1 MADSTKPNASNNISS
16 TFLPRIYA
24 TDFNKKFLQA
34 TMDQLIKPGTVK
46 KVNGYIGRRNAKATS
61 GEDIFVSATDTV
73 RQNYQLEPGLVIKDT
88 LNNTTL
94 FKDYIDYINQLDVF
108 GSDVSNHS
116 RINKEEFYSWD
127 PHIDWD
133 KISNFQ
139 NYYWLPY
146 GPDVVRIYGQKHAI
160 ESTYT
165 VNIESEGDNNTY
177 IFTPNGLDRNPVLT
191 LFKGQTYNFEIT
203 SPGNPFSFKTHR
215 SSGSSNRYTNIGLK
229 NNTIETGTITFTVPH
244 DAPSVLYYQS
254 ENDTDLGGVIHIL
267 SIEENSYINVETEI
281 LGKKTYKLPD
291 GTPLSNGMK
300 VTFGGNVEPSEY
312 STGKYYVEGIGSSI
326 RLVNESV
333 LEMTSSY
340 TSSVNV
346 EFDTTPFDKLPFND
360 ALSYAGQPD
369 YIVINRASRDHNPWS
384 RYNRWFHKDTIES
397 SARFNNKIADL
408 DQSARAN
415 RAIIEFEADIRL
427 FNFGTTAIN
436 DVDLIDT
443 YTTDIF
449 STIEGSHGYNIDG
462 VDLLAG
468 HRILAAADTDPLV
481 KNKIYEVEI
490 LDFEHLSL
498 NGVSLSKIIHLVE
511 VSTPTIDQ
519 VVLIHSG
526 VKNQGEMYWFNG
538 DNWVKT
544 QQKTSLNQPPLFD
557 VVDDTGVS
565 YSDINTFTGST
576 FSGTKLFSYKIGS
589 GPADSVLGFPLS
601 YKNINNIGDI
611 VFNFNLISDTFIYKE
626 LSTVINKKINV
637 GYLSKMDYA
646 GNTEYVNGWQ
656 KNTIDNTQAAIR
668 IYKSTTQ
675 LNDFQIDIFDNINE
689 LDDLTIKVYVNGT
702 RLDNSK
708 WQIID
713 GPTYKVVQLDTDVM
727 PTDILTIRAFAAQ
740 GINGNG
746 YYEIPLNLQN
756 NPMNDEMTDFTLGEV
771 IDHVNSIV
779 DNLSNFSGDFPGT
792 SNLRDLGNISQYG
805 TRFIQHSGPAS
816 LSLYHITTE
825 TNNIIRSIE
834 KSRDDYGNFKR
845 NFIKIAERTGVDI
858 DVITHIDLILDKIN
872 KDKPN
877 TFPYYF
883 SDMVPYGASIK
894 TTIQVVD
901 YRIKLYPL
909 TTVFTT
915 ETLSNKAVIIYV
927 NNEQLLHS
935 RDYYFD
941 GQGFVVITS
950 KLINDD
956 IITIYEYEN
965 TDGCFVPE
973 TPTKLGLFPKYQPM
987 IYLDTSFI
995 TPRWMIQGHDGSQ
1008 VLAYGTYDANGTPD
1022 YRDALLLELEKRIY
1036 NNIKVQYD
1044 ITIFDL
1050 NDTIPG
1056 YNRKTDYS
1064 LSEFNTV
1071 LAPNF
1076 YKWTSLI
1083 DRDFSKP
1090 LSFDRS
1096 NSFTYNYSGHSA
1108 PDGSNVPGYWRGVYK
1123 WILDTDRPH
1132 LCPWEML
1139 GFTEEPYWWTDV
1151 YGPAPYTS
1159 NNFVLWDDISNGY
1172 VKEPG
1177 KPTIRLEKY
1186 AKPFITNHIPVDEYG
1201 ALVSPIMSDLANGI
1215 ITESIGGDFV
1225 FGDSSPIESAWRR
1238 SSYYSFGI
1246 LITVLLLNPN
1256 KSIGVLLDRSR
1267 IIRNKT
1273 GQLVYKDTGLRIKPS
1288 DIVLPSIQSS
1298 NTREQTAGIINYLV
1312 NYILSDNL
1320 KSYTQYQYDLTN
1332 ISARISHR
1340 LGSFTSKEKFNLLL
1354 DSKTPL
1360 STGSVFVP
1368 QENYDIILNSSNP
1381 IKKIT
1386 YSGVIVTKMADG
1398 FEVKGYSKTTP
1409 YFKYYA
1415 WQQSGITI
1423 NVGGISESYL
1433 QWTSNQQYSA
1443 GKIVNYNGKYYRVKS
1458 LHTTGTTFDQSYYQ
1472 VLAEL
1477 PIIGGKDAILRKR
1490 WDRESALIIPYNT
1503 KFRTTQEVVDF
1514 LQGYGEYLKD
1524 QGFIFDDFNT
1534 NIASVTNWETSA
1546 KEFLFWT
1553 TQNWSTGQDKW
1564 DEWDADVLVSYGS
1577 IVRYNGDYY
1586 RAIRNSQSS
1595 IFNEH
1600 DFAKLDGLSSIGS
1613 SVISLSPAAEKLTF
1627 SSPLSVVDDITNSFN
1642 GYEIY
1647 RVDGQAIPYNFLN
1660 SYREDNAVSYTP
1672 QGDDGIYGATFYLV
1686 QKEQVVILDNSTM
1699 FNDTIYNPES
1709 GYKQDR
1715 IKVSGYLSIGWYGAF
1730 DVPGFIFDQAKIQ
1743 DWEAWKDYALG
1754 DIVKYKEFYYSS
1766 SKFINGTNEF
1776 NHTLWI
1782 KLDKKPEAALL
1793 PNWNYK
1799 ASQFEDFYSLDS
1811 DNFDITQQKMAQH
1824 LIGYQKRQYL
1834 ENIIQDDV
1842 SEFKFYQGMILE
1854 KGTQN
1859 VLNKLFDVLSADNQE
1874 SLKFNEEWAVRV
1886 GQYGA
1891 SNSYENIEFILD
1903 ESLFKNNPQGIELV
1917 NKIDTTSVDF
1927 IIRQSQNDVYLKPVG
1942 YNSNPWPMLTS
1953 KKPFLRT
1960 SGYVREDEVLVS
1972 LKSIDDILTQ
1982 DITNFSNGDYVWCSF
1997 DINGWNVYRY
2007 TDANIVIND
2016 ITYSNNKLTIT
2027 ADSLISLP
2035 IGSYIGIRENIKVD
2049 GTYITTGISGFYKIS
2064 DVKLNV
2070 LTIDVI
2076 GLQIDLPYENN
2087 KNTIIY
2093 SFISQRVDSIDN
2105 IDLKLPKVLKE
2116 NELLWTDDNGTGMWS
2131 TWEYSQVYTRTTHLY
2146 RNPSNN
2152 LKYGKVIS
2160 INSDARLLATTLET
2174 GEVITYDRGS
2184 STGPWVQR
2192 QIIETPFITPD
2203 VDHVNPN
2210 DVSNIANVI
2219 AMSIDNRW
2227 MATGSPN
2234 TSNGSYQTNGFINA
2248 IDEQLNASSIVNHGV
2263 ISLYEKDINNIYTLV
2278 ATILSPNPT
2287 QNEKFG
2293 SSLFFGI
2300 NCLYVGAEYGNG
2312 TVYKL
2317 EYSNTEWVS
2326 AYYDEIGSKGTT
2338 IKLSTVSGILPGMK
2352 VTGIGFTKSQTVV
2365 SVDSVNK
2372 TILLNLEPDSTPT
2385 GIIKF
2390 ITTEWKY
2397 NTSKTKHGTNTNSGY
2412 GNKIVGTVDGSTLL
2426 ISAPGNIDLPGKV
2439 FVYEN
2444 DVLAQTIGGTN
2455 AYFGKDIT
2463 ISSSGEYI
2471 SISDI
2476 LFDGDKN
2483 NEGKVIVYK
2492 NNGIEYELYQSLI
2505 NNNIEVSGY
2514 FGTKLLF
2521 TNDYKTLLVYSK
2533 NADTQVK
2540 CNFIDDTTFDDKTT
2554 IFIDENNLDSGR
2566 IDVYNNYGSKWV
2578 FSESL
2583 EMTDSEVDG
2592 YGTVLTASN
2601 NNILV
2606 SSPYAFSNNIKAG
2619 VIYEYKK
2626 QPNVYSWKIKHSEIL
2641 IPDVKKIKQ
2650 AFLYNK
2656 STNEL
2661 IKYLDIIDPLNGKIA
2676 GIAESEIKYKV
2687 FYDPAI
2693 YTVGTST
2700 VNVDDGMAWTT
2711 KNIGTLW
2718 WDLRTSKFIDS
2729 NDNDVVYRNSTWS
2742 TLATGASVD
2751 IYEWVESKYLPSDW
2765 DLQADTEVGLTIGM
2779 SGKSLYGDAAY
2790 SIKRKYDNV
2799 SKTFK
2804 NTYYYWVKNKK
2815 TTPNTTGRYIS
2826 AQDISSLISNPRG
2839 EGYQYLALTGSNS
2852 FSLVNVKSL
2861 LNDKNVVL
2869 SVEYWLVENSENNI
2883 HSQWKM
2889 LSTDVNSTIPS
2900 QLEKKWIDSL
2910 CGKDEQERVIPDT
2923 TLPLKLR
2930 YGVEFRP
2937 NQSMF
2942 INRYE
2947 ALKQYVEQTNLI
2959 LKSRLITETRDISN
2973 LESYETEPHII
2984 RGLYDDIV
2992 DTDAELRF
3000 ANINSYSRPVIE
3012 PQIIDG
3018 RITGITIKS
3027 SGRGYINPPFIEVV
3041 GSGVN
3046 AVIKAKLNGYGQ
3058 IDGVTII
3065 NSGYGYNDSTI
3076 LVVRDYSVLVHSD
3089 SQSSG
3094 VWSIYSYD
3102 PTTLLWSRVR
3112 SQTYDTRK
3120 YWNYVDWYDN
3130 GYNQFSAIQ
3139 YSVDTYS
3146 DLNSIEVNIGEL
3158 VKVRYTNLGTWVVLK
3173 KYADSQSIDWT
3184 SSYQLIA
3191 SQDGTIQL
3199 SSSLYEFSHTIVG
3212 YDNLLY
3218 DGGIFDNSASTELRV
3233 ILNSIKND
3241 IFIDDLKTEYLNLFF
3256 TCVRY
3261 VLSEQS
3267 YVDWIFKTSF
3277 IKAKHNLGELHQ
3289 SVTYKNDNLTN
3300 FEEYV
3305 SEVKPYRTKVR
3316 EYISAYNKTELNQL
3330 SVTDFD
3336 IPPIYDNGNIGMI
3349 ETTVTDGIINIDDSH
3364 IQSYPW
3370 KHWLDNVGFNVLSIT
3385 VVNGG
3390 SGYISE
3396 PVVRINGN
3404 SKIAATAKAF
3414 IANGKVTRVILMTTG
3429 SGYLSAPIIQLDGG
3443 LSPTGTTATAVAII
3457 GDGVIRSNLVKIK
3470 FDRITQSY
3478 YITKLQEIETFSGTG
3493 SRLIFPLKW
3502 APDVRVGTS
3511 TVTINGIDA
3520 LRDDYKLK
3528 IVKTVVNGHTNYVGS
3543 LTFLTAPSNN
3553 AIVSITYIK
3562 DWSLLNAA
3570 DRIQYYYNPG
3580 DGELGKDLSQL
3591 MTGIDYGGVI
3601 VSGLGFEVSRGWDSS
3616 PYYSDKWDTMD
3627 STFDDYI
3634 VYVAADTREFNLPYV
3649 PETGVVITVYH
3660 KPADSTDDPLRIDD
3674 QYYNTVDQT
3683 NSNAVMSSFIGDGIH
3698 KTITI
3703 PDSVDVNENDE
3714 FIFRKI
3720 TSDGSIKPLEADY
3733 DTALSGGDLVYSTA
3747 RGLAADDII
3756 IDGDGFI
3763 TPTSSPAPE
3772 EVIPGQVV
3780 DTVAIKVFDMQSNG
3794 SANINIDNYYADG
3807 IVKTFPITHG
3817 STNNKSIIV
3826 KVSTNNQSVIK
3837 SIGVDYSIDGITNA
3851 IVFGQAPVADSL
3863 ISIFEIGYS
3872 GNNLLDIGHDIGDGN
3887 TKEFLTRAPW
3897 LQPVSSL
3904 VNINGVS
3911 GSYTLINQ
3919 DGFIA
3924 IKFDEAPEV
3933 YSNID
3938 YIISNGVNQSFS
3950 FSKIEKIP
3958 VDGRASSLPYSLM
3971 TTYGDSLPLE
3981 AKMIVR
3987 VDQAILKAPNNSYFT
4002 IKSNKLNY
4010 TVNKI
4015 NKQPYKDDVYTINVY
4030 AGGKLLTIGA
4040 DYSIDLSG
4048 ITVKITKDSYTK
4060 YNGEQLVISL
4070 ISDQGYSYVPATSSE
4085 PAKIYFKEIYNS
4097 SNTVEIIN
4105 SYQHANLDI
4114 QRSDLNL
4121 DITLVSEEPEYYI
4134 YNNILGGIITL
4145 DRPVINDNYVWV
4157 VKNGILLIPSVD
4169 FKLNENKSSIEVVNG
4184 SISTDEF
4191 SIITFGSNILLPS
4204 IAYMQFKDM
4213 LNRTHYKR
4221 LSLKKQTT
4229 LVNELKWNDTIIT
4242 VVDGSNFDKPNPT
4255 NNKPGIIEIRG
4266 ERIEYFEIT
4275 GNILSKLRRGT
4286 LGTGTPTIHEVGS
4299 FVQDIGAS
4307 ETIPYSE
4314 APITK
4319 QIVSTGSK
4327 VIELDDIIPT
4337 KSLTTWTYDSGY
4349 ISSIPSTY
4357 GQADD
4362 IEVFIGGYDDSSM
4375 WVSSVNYAIDDIVII
4390 GSYTY
4395 RCKEAHMSGLSFHD
4409 DILKWD
4415 FFIGNIRLKK
4425 QPYKVHNV
4433 NINQDSP
4440 SGDIQFDADFAVDG
4454 TSSTIRLTNELSS
4467 GTRVTIV
4474 KRSGINWDG
4483 YNMDLLNQGYRLGN
4497 YSSSVYG
4504 GSDAISTFLKAEPGI
4519 WYSLLK

>member
-16 TFLPRIYA
+16 SFLPRIYT

-46 KVNGYIGRRNAKATS
+46 KVNGYIGRRNAKATN
-61 GEDIFVSATDTV
+61 GDDIFLSAVDAV
-73 RQNYQLEPGLVIKDT
+73 RQNYQLEPGLVIKDS
-88 LNNTTL
+88 LNNTIL

-133 KISNFQ
+133 KVSNFQ

-146 GPDVVRIYGQKHAI
+146 GPDVIRIYGQRHKI

-165 VNIESEGDNNTY
+165 VVIESEGDNNTY
-177 IFTPNGLDRNPVLT
+177 IFTPNGLDRNPTLT
-191 LFKGQTYNFEIT
+191 LFKGQTYNFEIN

-215 SSGSSNRYTNIGLK
+215 SSGTSNRYTDIGLK
-229 NNTIETGTITFTVPH
+229 NNTIETGTITFTIPY

-267 SIEENSYINVETEI
+267 TIEENSYINVETEL
-281 LGKKTYKLPD
+281 LGKKTYALPD

-300 VTFGGNVEPSEY
+300 VTFGGNVEPNEY
-312 STGKYYVEGIGSSI
+312 STGKYYVEGVGNAIT
-326 RLVNESV
+326 LVDESV

-340 TSSVNV
+340 TSSDTVQ
-346 EFDTTPFDKLPFND
+346 FDTTPFDKMPFSD
-360 ALSYAGQPD
+360 ATSFAGTPD
-369 YIVINRASRDHNPWS
+369 YIVINRSSRDHNPWS

-397 SARFNNKIADL
+397 SARYNNKIAEL
-408 DQSARAN
+408 DQSTRAK
-415 RAIIEFEADIRL
+415 RAIIEFEADLRL
-427 FNFGTTAIN
+427 FNFGTTAIK

-449 STIEGSHGYNIDG
+449 STIEGSYGYNIDG
-462 VDLLAG
+462 IDLIAG
-468 HRILAAADTDPLV
+468 HRILAAADTDPMV
-481 KNKIYEVEI
+481 KNKIYEVQI
-490 LDFEHLSL
+490 LDYDHLSL

-511 VSTPTIDQ
+511 VGNPETDQ

-526 VKNQGEMYWFNG
+526 VKNQGDMYWFNG
-538 DNWVKT
+538 ESWVKT

-557 VVDDTGVS
+557 VVDENGVS
-565 YSDINTFTGST
+565 YSDASVFTGTT
-576 FSGTKLFSYKIGS
+576 FNGTKIFSYKIGAGS
-589 GPADSVLGFPLS
+589 NDSVLGFPLS

-611 VFNFNLISDTFIYKE
+611 VFNFNMVSDSFIYKE
-626 LSTVINKKINV
+626 LTSVIDKKINV
-637 GYLSKMDYA
+637 GYLSKMDYS
-646 GNTEYVNGWQ
+646 GNIIYVNGWQ
-656 KNTIDNTQAAIR
+656 KNTLDNTQAAIR
-668 IYKSTTQ
+668 IYKSSNQ
-675 LNDFQIDIFDNINE
+675 VNNFEIDIFDNINE
-689 LDDLTIKVYVNGT
+689 LSDLTVKLYVNGV
-702 RLDNSK
+702 RLDKSN
-708 WQIID
+708 WNITD
-713 GPTYKVVQLDTDVM
+713 GPVYKVIQLAVDLMTTDV
-727 PTDILTIRAFAAQ
+727 LTIRAFSSQ
-740 GINGNG
+740 LINETG

-756 NPMNDEMTDFTLGEV
+756 NPMNDEMTDFTLGEI

-779 DNLSNFSGDFPGT
+779 DNLSTFVGFFPGI
-792 SNLRDLGNISQYG
+792 SNLRDLGNTSQYG

-834 KSRDDYGNFKR
+834 KSRDDYGKFKR
-845 NFIKIAERTGVDI
+845 NFIKVAEQTGVDTDI
-858 DVITHIDLILDKIN
+858 ISHVNLVLDKIN

-883 SDMVPYGASIK
+883 SDMAPCGASIK
-894 TTIQVVD
+894 TIIQVVD

-909 TTVFTT
+909 TTVFSM
-915 ETLSNKAVIIYV
+915 ELLSNKSVIVYV
-927 NNEQLLHS
+927 NDEQLLYS

-941 GQGFVVITS
+941 TQGFVVITS
-950 KLINDD
+950 KLVNDD
-956 IITIYEYEN
+956 VITIYEYEN
-965 TDGCFVPE
+965 TDGCFIPE
-973 TPTKLGLFPKYQPM
+973 TPTKLGIFPKYQPM
-987 IYLDTSFI
+987 IYLDTSFV

-1008 VLAYGTYDANGTPD
+1008 VLAYGTYDVNGTPD

-1036 NNIKVQYD
+1036 NNIKVTYD
-1044 ITIFDL
+1044 TTIFDI
-1050 NDTIPG
+1050 NDIIPG
-1056 YNRKTDYS
+1056 YNRKTEYS
-1064 LSEFNTV
+1064 LSEFNNV

-1108 PDGSNVPGYWRGVYK
+1108 PDGSTVPGYWRGVYK

-1159 NNFVLWDDISNGY
+1159 NNFVLWDDISNGF

-1177 KPTIRLEKY
+1177 KPTIKLERY
-1186 AKPFITNHIPVDEYG
+1186 AKPFITSHIPVDEYG
-1201 ALVSPIMSDLANGI
+1201 ELISPLMSDLANGI
-1215 ITESIGGDFV
+1215 ITESVSGDFV
-1225 FGDSSPIESAWRR
+1225 FGDMSPIESAWRR
-1238 SSYYSFGI
+1238 SSYYPFAI
-1246 LITVLLLNPN
+1246 IITIMLLKPN
-1256 KSIGVLLDRSR
+1256 QTIGVLLDRSR

-1273 GQLVYKDTGLRIKPS
+1273 DQLVYKDTGLRIKPS

-1298 NTREQTAGIINYLV
+1298 INRSQTSGIINYLV

-1332 ISARISHR
+1332 ITPRISHR

-1360 STGSVFVP
+1360 STGNVFVP
-1368 QENYDIILNSSNP
+1368 HENYDIILNSSNP

-1386 YSGVIVTKMADG
+1386 YSGVIVTKLPDG

-1433 QWTSNQQYSA
+1433 LWTSNQQYSA

-1458 LHTTGTTFDQSYYQ
+1458 LHTTSASFDQSYYQ
-1472 VLAEL
+1472 ILPDL

-1490 WDRESALIIPYNT
+1490 WDRETALTIPYNT

-1534 NIASVTNWETSA
+1534 NLSSVTNWETSA

-1564 DEWDADVLVSYGS
+1564 DDWDADALVSYGS
-1577 IVRYNGDYY
+1577 IVMYNGDYY

-1595 IFNEH
+1595 IFNTN
-1600 DFAKLDGLSSIGS
+1600 DFVKLDGLSTIGS
-1613 SVISLSPAAEKLTF
+1613 SVISLSPSAEKLTF
-1627 SSPLSVVDDITNSFN
+1627 SSPMSVVDDITNSFN

-1647 RVDGQAIPYNFLN
+1647 RVDGQTIPYNFLN
-1660 SYREDNAVSYTP
+1660 SYREDNAVTYTP
-1672 QGDDGIYGATFYLV
+1672 IGDDGIYGATFFLV
-1686 QKEQVVILDNSTM
+1686 QKEQVVIIDNSTM

-1715 IKVSGYLSIGWYGAF
+1715 IKVAGYLSIGWYGAF

-1754 DIVKYKEFYYSS
+1754 DIVKYKEFYYSA
-1766 SKFINGTNEF
+1766 SKFINGTAEF

-1782 KLDKKPEAALL
+1782 KLDKKPVPALL

-1842 SEFKFYQGMILE
+1842 SEFKFYQGMIIE

-1859 VLNKLFDVLSADNQE
+1859 VFNKLFDVLSADNQE

-1891 SNSYENIEFILD
+1891 SSSYENIEFILD
-1903 ESLFKNNPQGIELV
+1903 ESLFKNNPQGVELIDKV
-1917 NKIDTTSVDF
+1917 NSSSVDF
-1927 IIRQSQNDVYLKPVG
+1927 IIRQSQNDVYLKPIG
-1942 YNSNPWPMLTS
+1942 YNSNPWPMLTD

-1960 SGYVREDEVLVS
+1960 AGYVRENEVLIS
-1972 LKSIDDILTQ
+1972 LKSIDEILKQ
-1982 DITNFSNGDYVWCSF
+1982 DITKFVNGDYVWCSF

-2007 TDANIVIND
+2007 TDTNLVINN
-2016 ITYSNNKLTIT
+2016 ITYDNNVLTIT
-2027 ADSLISLP
+2027 TDRLISLAV
-2035 IGSYIGIRENIKVD
+2035 GSYIGIRENIKVD
-2049 GTYITTGISGFYKIS
+2049 NSFTTTGISGFYKIS
-2064 DVKLNV
+2064 GVELNV
-2070 LTIDVI
+2070 LTIDI
-2076 GLQIDLPYENN
+2076 KGLQFTAPYDNN
-2087 KNTIIY
+2087 ENTIIY
-2093 SFISQRVDSIDN
+2093 SFDSQRVDSIDN
-2105 IDLKLPKVLKE
+2105 IDLKLPKILKE
-2116 NELLWTDDNGTGMWS
+2116 KELLWTDDNGSGLWS
-2131 TWEYSQVYTRTTHLY
+2131 TWEYSPVYTRYSHLY
-2146 RNPSNN
+2146 RNPINN
-2152 LKYGKVIS
+2152 LKYGKVIEIS
-2160 INSDARLLATTLET
+2160 SDARLIATTLDT

-2184 STGPWVQR
+2184 TTSPWVQR
-2192 QIIETPFITPD
+2192 QIIEIPFITPTI
-2203 VDHVNPN
+2203 VNVNPT
-2210 DVSNIANVI
+2210 SIATTI
-2219 AMSIDNRW
+2219 AMSSDGRW
-2227 MATGSPN
+2227 MATGSS
-2234 TSNGSYQTNGFINA
+2234 TVSYGSYQSNGFMNVINVQSN
-2248 IDEQLNASSIVNHGV
+2248 ESSITNHGV

-2278 ATILSPNPT
+2278 DTVLSPNPT

-2293 SSLFFGI
+2293 SSLFFGS
-2300 NCLYVGAEYGNG
+2300 NCLYVGADYGNG

-2317 EYSNTEWVS
+2317 EYNDTVWAT
-2326 AYYDEIGSKGTT
+2326 AYYDEIGSISTT
-2338 IKLSTVSGILPGMK
+2338 IKLSNVSGIQAGMT
-2352 VTGIGFTKSQTVV
+2352 VHGTGFTKSQKVV
-2365 SVDSVNK
+2365 SVNSVTK
-2372 TILLNLEPDSTPT
+2372 TVLLNAEPDSTPS
-2385 GIIKF
+2385 GIVTF
-2390 ITTEWKY
+2390 TTTEWKY
-2397 NTSKTKHGTNTNSGY
+2397 NTAKTKHGTNTNSGY
-2412 GNKIVGTVDGSTLL
+2412 GNKIIGTNDGNTIL
-2426 ISAPGNIDLPGKV
+2426 ISAPGNVDLDGKV
-2439 FVYEN
+2439 FVYKN
-2444 DVLAQTIGGTN
+2444 DILTQTITGTN
-2455 AYFGKDIT
+2455 SYFGKDIT
-2463 ISSSGEYI
+2463 ISPTGEYI

-2476 LFDGDKN
+2476 LFDGEKN

-2492 NNGIEYELYQSLI
+2492 DTGTYTQYQELI
-2505 NNNIEVSGY
+2505 NNSPEVSGY
-2514 FGTKLLF
+2514 FGTKILF
-2521 TNDYKTLLVYSK
+2521 ANDYKTLLVYSK
-2533 NADTQVK
+2533 NADTVVK
-2540 CNFIDDTTFDDKTT
+2540 LNFTDNTIFDDSTT
-2554 IFIDENNLDSGR
+2554 QFIDENNLDSGR
-2566 IDVYNNYGSKWV
+2566 IDVYNQYGSKWV

-2583 EMTDSEVDG
+2583 EMTDSEEDG
-2592 YGTVLTASN
+2592 YGTVLIAASDCV
-2601 NNILV
+2601 IV
-2606 SSPYAFSNNIKAG
+2606 SSPYATYNTIKSG
-2619 VIYEYKK
+2619 VIYEYRK
-2626 QPNVYSWKIKHSEIL
+2626 QPNTYSWTIKHNEIL

-2676 GIAESEIKYKV
+2676 GIADSEIKYKV

-2693 YTVGTST
+2693 YSVGTPA

-2711 KNIGTLW
+2711 KNVGTLW
-2718 WDLRTSKFIDS
+2718 WDLRTSKFVDS
-2729 NDNDVVYRNSTWS
+2729 NDNDIVYRNSTWS

-2751 IYEWVESKYLPSDW
+2751 IYEWVESKYLPSEW

-2779 SGKSLYGDAAY
+2779 SGQSLYGDLAY

-2815 TTPNTTGRYIS
+2815 TTPNTSGRHIS
-2826 AQDISSLISNPRG
+2826 AQNISSLISNPRG

-2852 FSLVNVKSL
+2852 FSLVNIKSL

-2869 SVEYWLVENSENNI
+2869 SVEYWLVDNSENNI

-2889 LSTDVNSTIPS
+2889 VGTDINSNIPS
-2900 QLEKKWIDSL
+2900 LIEKKWIDSL
-2910 CGKDEQERVIPDT
+2910 CGKDAQDRVLPDT
-2923 TLPLKLR
+2923 SLPLKLR

-2947 ALKQYVEQTNLI
+2947 ALKQYVEQANLI
-2959 LKSRLITETRDISN
+2959 LKSVLITETRDISN
-2973 LESYETEPHII
+2973 LESYEAEPHVI
-2984 RGLYDDIV
+2984 RGLYDEMV

-3012 PQIIDG
+3012 PQITDG
-3018 RITGITIKS
+3018 RIIGINIIS
-3027 SGRGYINPPFIEVV
+3027 SGRGYINAPFIEVV
-3041 GSGVN
+3041 GSGVD
-3046 AVIKAKLNGYGQ
+3046 AVIKANINNYGQ
-3058 IDGVTII
+3058 IIGATIV
-3065 NSGYGYNDSTI
+3065 NSGYGYNDNTI
-3076 LVVRDYSVLVHSD
+3076 MIVRDYSVLVHSD
-3089 SQSSG
+3089 SQSSD

-3102 PTTLLWSRVR
+3102 PTTLLWSRIR

-3120 YWNYVDWYDN
+3120 YWGYIDWYAD

-3173 KYADSQSIDWT
+3173 KYAESQSIDWT
-3184 SSYQLIA
+3184 SSYQIIA
-3191 SQDGTIQL
+3191 SQNGTIQL
-3199 SSSLYEFSHTIVG
+3199 SKSLYEFSHSIVG

-3233 ILNSIKND
+3233 ILNSIKTD

-3261 VLSEQS
+3261 VLSEQT

-3277 IKAKHNLGELHQ
+3277 IKATHNLGELHQ
-3289 SVTYKNDNLTN
+3289 SVTYRNDNLTN
-3300 FEEYV
+3300 FEDYV
-3305 SEVKPYRTKVR
+3305 SEVKPYRTIVR
-3316 EYISAYNKTELNQL
+3316 EYISAYNKTDLNQL
-3330 SVTDFD
+3330 SITDFD
-3336 IPPIYDNGNIGMI
+3336 IPPVYDNGNNGII
-3349 ETTVTDGIINIDDSH
+3349 DTNVVDGIINIDDSH

-3370 KHWLDNVGFNVLSIT
+3370 KHWVDNVGFNLLNII
-3385 VVNGG
+3385 VVDGG
-3390 SGYISE
+3390 EGYISE
-3396 PVVRINGN
+3396 PVVNIIGK
-3404 SKIAATAKAF
+3404 SKMTATAKAF
-3414 IANGKVTRVILMTTG
+3414 IANGKVTRIILMTSGT
-3429 SGYLSAPIIQLDGG
+3429 GYLSAPTIQLEGG
-3443 LSPTGTTATAVAII
+3443 ISITGKKATAVAII
-3457 GDGVIRSNLVKIK
+3457 GDGVIRSNLIKIK

-3478 YITKLQEIETFSGTG
+3478 YITKLQETETFSGSG

-3502 APDVRVGTS
+3502 APDVRIGTS
-3511 TVTINGIDA
+3511 SVTINGIDA

-3528 IVKTVVNGHTNYVGS
+3528 IVKTIVNGHTNYIGS
-3543 LTFLTAPSNN
+3543 ITFLTPPTNN
-3553 AIVSITYIK
+3553 AIISITYIK

-3580 DGELGKDLSQL
+3580 DGDLGKDLSQL
-3591 MTGIDYGGVI
+3591 MTGMDYGGVI

-3634 VYVAADTREFNLPYV
+3634 VYVAADTREFNLPYI
-3649 PETGVVITVYH
+3649 PDNGDVINIYH
-3660 KPADSTDDPLRIDD
+3660 KPDGSTDNPVRIDD
-3674 QYYNTVDQT
+3674 QYYNTDGQS
-3683 NSNAVMSSFIGDGIH
+3683 NENAVMSSFIGDGIH
-3698 KTITI
+3698 RTITI
-3703 PDSVDVNENDE
+3703 PNTVAVGTNDE

-3733 DTALSGGDLVYSTA
+3733 DTALSGGDLAYSTA
-3747 RGLAADDII
+3747 KGLAADDII
-3756 IDGDGFI
+3756 IDGDGFV

-3772 EVIPGQVV
+3772 EVVPGQIV
-3780 DTVAIKVFDMQSNG
+3780 DSVAIKVFDMQSNG
-3794 SANINIDNYYADG
+3794 SANVNIDNYYADG
-3807 IVKTFPITHG
+3807 VIKSFPITYKNV
-3817 STNNKSIIV
+3817 NNKSIIV
-3826 KVSTNNQSVIK
+3826 KLTNANQSVIK
-3837 SIGVDYSIDGITNA
+3837 NISDDYIIDGINNA
-3851 IVFGQAPVADSL
+3851 VVFNQVPAADSL
-3863 ISIFEIGYS
+3863 ISIYEIGYS
-3872 GNNLLDIGHDIGDGN
+3872 GNNLLDVGHIVGDGN
-3887 TKEFLTRAPW
+3887 TKEFLTKAPW
-3897 LQPVSSL
+3897 ITPVSSL
-3904 VNINGVS
+3904 VNVNGTP
-3911 GSYTLINQ
+3911 GSYNLINL

-3924 IKFDEAPEV
+3924 IKFDEAPV
-3933 YSNID
+3933 SYSNID
-3938 YIISNGVNQSFS
+3938 YIINNGASRSFS

-3958 VDGRASSLPYSLM
+3958 VDGRSADSPYMLMSS
-3971 TTYGDSLPLE
+3971 YGDSFQIE
-3981 AKMIVR
+3981 SKVIVR
-3987 VDQAILKAPNNSYFT
+3987 VDQTILKSPNNSYYT
-4002 IKSNKLNY
+4002 LKSNKLNY
-4010 TVNKI
+4010 TVDKLK
-4015 NKQPYKDDVYTINVY
+4015 KQPYKDDVYTIKVY
-4030 AGGKLLTIGA
+4030 ADGNLLIIGE
-4040 DYSIDLSG
+4040 DYSVDLSG
-4048 ITVKITKDSYTK
+4048 ITVKITKNIYNQ
-4060 YNGEQLVISL
+4060 YNGKQLIISL
-4070 ISDQGYSYVPATSSE
+4070 ISEQGYSIIPATTNE
-4085 PAKIYFKEIYNS
+4085 PSKIYFNQSYDS
-4097 SNTVEIIN
+4097 SHSVEIIN
-4105 SYQHANLDI
+4105 SYEHSSLDI

-4121 DITLVSEEPEYYI
+4121 DIILTPEEPEYYT

-4157 VKNGILLIPSVD
+4157 VKNGILLVPSVD
-4169 FKLNENKSSIEVVNG
+4169 YRLNENKSSIELEDG
-4184 SISTDEF
+4184 SLSTDDF

-4204 IAYMQFKDM
+4204 ISYMQFKDM

-4221 LSLKKQTT
+4221 LSLKKQTI
-4229 LVNELKWNDTIIT
+4229 LVNDLKWNDIIIT
-4242 VVDGSNFDKPNPT
+4242 VADGSNFDNPNPL
-4255 NNKPGIIEIRG
+4255 NNKPGVVEIRG
-4266 ERIEYFEIT
+4266 ERIEYFEIN
-4275 GNILSKLRRGT
+4275 GNVLSKLRRGT
-4286 LGTGTPTIHEVGS
+4286 LGTGTPVVHTAGS
-4299 FVQDIGAS
+4299 YVQDIGAS
-4307 ETIPYSE
+4307 ETIPYIE
-4314 APITK
+4314 TNITK
-4319 QIVSTGSK
+4319 QIVSTGSN
-4327 VIELDDIIPT
+4327 IIQLDDMIPT
-4337 KSLTTWTYDSGY
+4337 KSSTPWNYDTGFT
-4349 ISSIPSTY
+4349 SSIPSNY

-4362 IEVFIGGYDDSSM
+4362 IEVFVGGYNDSTVWASN
-4375 WVSSVNYAIDDIVII
+4375 VTYAIDQIVIV

-4395 RCKEAHMSGLSFHD
+4395 RCKEAHISGLKFHD

-4425 QPYKVHNV
+4425 KPYKVHNV

-4440 SGDIQFDADFAVDG
+4440 AGDIQFDADFSVDG
-4454 TSSTIRLTNELSS
+4454 ISSTMRLTNNLTP
-4467 GTRVTIV
+4467 GTRITIV
-4474 KRSGINWDG
+4474 KRTGINWDG
-4483 YNMDLLNQGYRLGN
+4483 YNINLLNQGTRIGN
-4497 YSSSVYG
+4497 YDSSVYG
-4504 GSDAISTFLKAEPGI
+4504 SSDVVSTFLKAEPGI
-4519 WYSLLK
+4519 WYTVLK